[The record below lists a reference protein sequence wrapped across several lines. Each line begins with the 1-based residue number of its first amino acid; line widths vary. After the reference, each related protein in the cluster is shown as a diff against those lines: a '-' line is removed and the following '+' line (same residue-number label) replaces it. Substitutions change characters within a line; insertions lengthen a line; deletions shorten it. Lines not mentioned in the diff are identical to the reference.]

1 VIRISTLILTALLL
15 VGNVMAQVSPKV
27 EGRLKDRRGGIST
40 ATGPIVEYATHIR
53 GNMQLVIANNGTFG
67 AWGGT
72 QEDPLTGT
80 IVNSCIYPKNT
91 DLCYL
96 WIGAFWIGAIVGRDT
111 LASVGDEDYYNTQE
125 LWPDVKPFGDFVYES
140 IDPNSTNFSP
150 DAYSEEDI
158 IAEYTDTLTDPGI
171 VQSDTHD
178 SRPHRPLGI
187 KIHQRSMAWS
197 YSYADD
203 FILFDYQVQN
213 IGVKALNDV
222 YLGVWVDGDV
232 WHVANKDQA
241 HWQDDIV
248 GFYPSHRFEIN
259 GCEYDDPIAVA
270 YHADNDGDPEGGVFN
285 EKSPPHVV
293 GTRVVRTPSDS
304 LEYSFNWWITPY
316 NCSFDFG
323 PRQSGTAADPFRR
336 FGGCEGTPR
345 GDQNKYYILRHKE
358 FDYDLLYAAKDHTLD
373 GFQAPGPNAEEY
385 ADGHDCR
392 YLLSFGPFDIDP
404 GQRLPVSFAWVG
416 GEDLH
421 TSPDNFINLFDPLD
435 PDPFYSSL
443 DFSDLANNSRWASW
457 VYDNPGVDTD
467 GDGYR
472 GKFVACA
479 VDSVVTYIDTIIN
492 GHDTTIAI
500 VDYTVVDTNWIEGDG
515 IPDFRGAGPPPAP
528 YFEVHPNAHTLR
540 IVFNG
545 RLSETTKDVFSGVAD
560 FEGYR
565 AYIGRDDRPTSFA
578 LVASYDRE
586 DYNRLVL
593 EDEEYVLADIPFTPE
608 ELQLLYGDPA
618 GIENF
623 DPLSYT
629 RQSPYEHPDFPIDSV
644 FIFEAQDYNV
654 SELGVA
660 TPIRKLYPNQ
670 PYPSNL
676 DPDSVETDELTPEG
690 RLKYF
695 EYELTINDLLPT
707 VPYLVN
713 ITCFDFGSP
722 VSGLPALETSV
733 LNSYEEAYALNSSE
747 EVVASGLDAYAYP
760 NPYRIDGDYPG
771 RGFEN
776 REGVKSP
783 ERARQIHF
791 ANLPPKCRISIFSLD
806 GDLVQTIEHDV
817 SPSDPTSSI
826 ESWDLISRNHQLVV
840 TGLYYFVVES
850 PERSQIG
857 KFAVIK

>member
-1 VIRISTLILTALLL
+1 
-15 VGNVMAQVSPKV
+15 
-27 EGRLKDRRGGIST
+27 
-40 ATGPIVEYATHIR
+40 
-53 GNMQLVIANNGTFG
+53 
-67 AWGGT
+67 
-72 QEDPLTGT
+72 
-80 IVNSCIYPKNT
+80 
-91 DLCYL
+91 
-96 WIGAFWIGAIVGRDT
+96 
-111 LASVGDEDYYNTQE
+111 
-125 LWPDVKPFGDFVYES
+125 
-140 IDPNSTNFSP
+140 
-150 DAYSEEDI
+150 
-158 IAEYTDTLTDPGI
+158 
-171 VQSDTHD
+171 
-178 SRPHRPLGI
+178 
-187 KIHQRSMAWS
+187 
-197 YSYADD
+197 
-203 FILFDYQVQN
+203 
-213 IGVKALNDV
+213 
-222 YLGVWVDGDV
+222 
-232 WHVANKDQA
+232 
-241 HWQDDIV
+241 
-248 GFYPSHRFEIN
+248 
-259 GCEYDDPIAVA
+259 
-270 YHADNDGDPEGGVFN
+270 
-285 EKSPPHVV
+285 
-293 GTRVVRTPSDS
+293 
-304 LEYSFNWWITPY
+304 
-316 NCSFDFG
+316 
-323 PRQSGTAADPFRR
+323 
-336 FGGCEGTPR
+336 
-345 GDQNKYYILRHKE
+345 
-358 FDYDLLYAAKDHTLD
+358 
-373 GFQAPGPNAEEY
+373 
-385 ADGHDCR
+385 
-392 YLLSFGPFDIDP
+392 
-404 GQRLPVSFAWVG
+404 
-416 GEDLH
+416 
-421 TSPDNFINLFDPLD
+421 
-435 PDPFYSSL
+435 
-443 DFSDLANNSRWASW
+443 
-457 VYDNPGVDTD
+457 
-467 GDGYR
+467 
-472 GKFVACA
+472 
-479 VDSVVTYIDTIIN
+479 
-492 GHDTTIAI
+492 
-500 VDYTVVDTNWIEGDG
+500 
-515 IPDFRGAGPPPAP
+515 
-528 YFEVHPNAHTLR
+528 
-540 IVFNG
+540 
-545 RLSETTKDVFSGVAD
+545 
-560 FEGYR
+560 
-565 AYIGRDDRPTSFA
+565 
-578 LVASYDRE
+578 
-586 DYNRLVL
+586 
-593 EDEEYVLADIPFTPE
+593 VLADIPFTPE